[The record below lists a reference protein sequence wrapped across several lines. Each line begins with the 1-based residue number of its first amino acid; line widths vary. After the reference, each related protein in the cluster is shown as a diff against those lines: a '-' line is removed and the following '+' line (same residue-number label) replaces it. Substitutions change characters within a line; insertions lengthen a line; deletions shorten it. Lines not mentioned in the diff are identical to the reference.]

1 MTTTILTRVPGG
13 YHAYRDAVR
22 RAYREPLHNPCV
34 RWSLCRGFTAE
45 SALVPCDDDQFTL
58 GRCDYSANTGEP
70 YVPDTRSEY
79 AIVRSMLL
87 AFQRTLGA
95 TGSRDEAIDAA
106 EYARFEAEID

>member
-1 MTTTILTRVPGG
+1 MTTTLTRLPGG
-13 YHAYRDAVR
+13 YRGYRAAVN
-22 RAYREPLHNPCV
+22 RAYREPMHNPCV

-45 SALVPCDDDQFTL
+45 SALVPCDDDQFTI